1 LTEKKS
7 GLKDI
12 ITQFLDEIKAILKE
26 YAQKQETAL
35 KNRLKKLLIISITSA
50 VIMSIGISMAGAAS
64 LFFLI
69 GSLRY
74 LETFLPAWQ
83 AWFVIAGT
91 SAVVAAALFIA
102 LFLIIRKQLA
112 TPKTPEKNQ
121 TTP

>member
-1 LTEKKS
+1 MTEKKS

>member
-1 LTEKKS
+1 LPEKTS
-7 GLKDI
+7 LREL
-12 ITQFLDEIKAILKE
+12 ITSFLNEVKATLQE
-26 YAQKQETAL
+26 YAQKQEAAL
-35 KNRLKKLLIISITSA
+35 KTRLKKLLIISITSA
-50 VIMSIGISMAGAAS
+50 VIMSVGISMAGAAS

-91 SAVVAAALFIA
+91 SAVVAAALFIV

-112 TPKTPEKNQ
+112 APKTAEQPPKSI
-121 TTP
+121 

>member
-1 LTEKKS
+1 MTQKTS
-7 GLKDI
+7 NLKDL
-12 ITQFLDEIKAILKE
+12 ITQFLNEAKETLKE
-26 YAQKQETAL
+26 YAQKQEAAL

-50 VIMSIGISMAGAAS
+50 IILAVGISMASAAA

-83 AWFVIAGT
+83 AWLVIAAT
-91 SAVVAAALFIA
+91 AAIAAAALFTA

-112 TPKTPEKNQ
+112 APKTNENSQ
-121 TTP
+121 TSP